1 MPFEETKKC
10 QHVMASGR
18 KCMSPA
24 MKKRR
29 FCVFHLRARQQNAR
43 ILAKQGG
50 EAQFQVGVLEDAN
63 SVQLALMQVMQMLA
77 TRTLDHKTAGT
88 MLYALQTASINLHR
102 PEFKAVDPQEE
113 KDQEVLDALI
123 ALGKHLNE
131 VPTPEGQKYA
141 DRLGRAEKQW
151 WESTH
156 PSAAKNEETAGPE
169 EGPA

>member
-24 MKKRR
+24 MRKRR

-43 ILAKQGG
+43 ISAKQG
-50 EAQFQVGVLEDAN
+50 EPQFQTPVLEDAN

-77 TRTLDHKTAGT
+77 TRKLDHKTAGT
-88 MLYALQTASINLHR
+88 MLYALQTASINLR
-102 PEFKAVDPQEE
+102 LPEFKAVDPKEE
-113 KDQEVLDALI
+113 QDQEVLDALI
-123 ALGKHLNE
+123 ALGKHLND
-131 VPTPEGQKYA
+131 TPSTQGQKYA
-141 DRLGRAEKQW
+141 ERFAKAEKQW
-151 WESTH
+151 WQSTH
-156 PSAAKNEETAGPE
+156 PSAAKNEETASPE